1 LTVRFGAGDMISSLP
16 PPTSSA
22 LRRQLGLSA
31 VAALVVGDML
41 GTGIFFAPGELAVVA
56 GSPWQ
61 VYFLWGLCGAITLC
75 GALTLA
81 ELTTLMPRAGA
92 SYHVI
97 REAFG
102 RFPAFVKIWVE
113 MWVSGPGSVA
123 GVAIVLGEFAV
134 RLPGAPGVS
143 ATGWGALA
151 IAAFALVNLC
161 GVVWG
166 GRTQV
171 LLTIVKV
178 AGLLALVLGSLLL
191 AAPAPP
197 TAAGEAARVQGS
209 SLLGFMRLV
218 GLGVAAVLFTYDGW
232 VDVTHVAGE
241 VKEPARHLPLAL
253 GFGVGGLTLLYLVVN
268 FAFLRV
274 VPLDAMRAAP
284 TTVATTVARAAFGPI
299 GGQVLN
305 VLIMVSIL
313 GALGG
318 VVMTLPRLY
327 YAAAEQYRD
336 ATTGR
341 AVSQFFRALAWVP
354 ARSAVPAGSVIFAAA
369 LSIAALCFFSTF
381 RRIVTYFVVPLHLVN
396 ILLVASVFR
405 LRPRLGHLPGAYRTP
420 GYPLVP
426 AAYILV
432 LALFLVSAIAYN
444 PLDTLIGVA
453 MTATGVPVYLWIRAQ
468 GRDA

>member
-1 LTVRFGAGDMISSLP
+1 
-16 PPTSSA
+16 
-22 LRRQLGLSA
+22 

-41 GTGIFFAPGELAVVA
+41 GTGIFFTPGDLASVA
-56 GSPWQ
+56 ESPWE
-61 VYFLWGLCGAITLC
+61 VYFLWGLCGVITLC
-75 GALTLA
+75 GSLTLA
-81 ELTTLMPRAGA
+81 ELTTLLPRAGA

-102 RFPAFVKIWVE
+102 PFPAFLKIWVE

-123 GVAIVLGEFAV
+123 GVAILLGEFAR
-134 RLPGAPGVS
+134 RLPMAPPGVS
-143 ATGWGALA
+143 ATAWGALA
-151 IAAFALVNLC
+151 IAVFAVVNLC

-178 AGLLALVLGSLLL
+178 AGLLALVLGSLFL
-191 AAPAPP
+191 AVPAAP
-197 TAAGEAARVQGS
+197 TAAGEAARAQGS
-209 SLLGFMRLV
+209 SLLGFVRLV

-253 GFGVGGLTLLYLVVN
+253 GLGVGGLTLLYLVVN
-268 FAFLRV
+268 FAYLRV
-274 VPLDAMRAAP
+274 VPLEAMRAAP
-284 TTVATTVARAAFGPI
+284 TAVATTVARAAFGPT

-305 VLIMVSIL
+305 VLIIVSIL

-336 ATTGR
+336 ATAGR
-341 AVSQFFRALAWVP
+341 GISQFFRALAWVP
-354 ARSAVPAGSVIFAAA
+354 ARSAVPAGSVIFAAV

-396 ILLVASVFR
+396 ILLVSSVFR

-453 MTATGVPVYLWIRAQ
+453 MMATGVPVYLWIRAQ
-468 GRDA
+468 GRA

>member
-1 LTVRFGAGDMISSLP
+1 
-16 PPTSSA
+16 
-22 LRRQLGLSA
+22 
-31 VAALVVGDML
+31 ML
-41 GTGIFFAPGELAVVA
+41 GTGIFFTPGELAAVA
-56 GSPWQ
+56 DSLLQ
-61 VYFLWGLCGAITLC
+61 VYFFWGLCGMITLC

-81 ELTTLMPRAGA
+81 ELTTLLPRAGA

-102 RFPAFVKIWVE
+102 PFPAFIKIWVE

-134 RLPGAPGVS
+134 RLPGAPAGVA
-143 ATGWGALA
+143 ATAWGALA
-151 IAAFALVNLC
+151 IAVFALVNLC
-161 GVVWG
+161 GVQWG

-171 LLTIVKV
+171 VLTVAKV
-178 AGLLALVLGSLLL
+178 AGLLALVVGSVLL
-191 AAPAPP
+191 AAPAAPAP
-197 TAAGEAARVQGS
+197 TFAAETASGA
-209 SLLGFMRLV
+209 SLLGFVRLV

-232 VDVTHVAGE
+232 IDVTHVAGE
-241 VKEPARHLPLAL
+241 VKEPARHLPIAL

-274 VPLDAMRAAP
+274 VPLEAMRAAP
-284 TTVATTVARAAFGPI
+284 TTVATTVARAAFGPT

-318 VVMTLPRLY
+318 IVMTLPRLY
-327 YAAAEQYRD
+327 FAAAEQYRD
-336 ATTGR
+336 ATVGR
-341 AVSQFFRALAWVP
+341 GVSRFFEALAWVP

-405 LRPRLGHLPGAYRTP
+405 LRRRLGHPPGAYRTP

-432 LALFLVSAIAYN
+432 LALFLVSAMAYN

-468 GRDA
+468 ERA